1 MDRIKTKK
9 LAVQTPYQ
17 HVDTAQLVET
27 SKSFSE
33 EADLIVRGR
42 SRSHLSPERVP
53 CYPVRNCWIETGL
66 N

>member
-1 MDRIKTKK
+1 MDRVKTKK
-9 LAVQTPYQ
+9 LAVQTLYQ

-27 SKSFSE
+27 STSFSA

-42 SRSHLSPERVP
+42 SRSHLSRERVP
-53 CYPVRNCWIETGL
+53 CYPVRNCLIETGL